1 MKIEKNKLV
10 FGGILAVVVIFLIS
24 YSFIAL
30 GNDEDDT
37 ENLKQ
42 TLVPELEQEQE
53 DYTSKLDAIN
63 DLKEVRETNA
73 PSIYDES
80 LLDSLGYYDPEN
92 AIKEKERIVDSIY
105 RLGKIDYK
113 ENRYRDAAPKIKAKP
128 ITPKKDSIV
137 PEVDPTIEA
146 KELGL
151 EHQLFF
157 ASNPLTNELSI
168 NIKTDNQIYVT
179 VDGNQTVKADFRL
192 RMRLNKDAIINN
204 RLITKNTP
212 VFGFISFQPN
222 RVLIEIENIQNT
234 PVNLTAFDYEDG
246 SEGIY
251 VENSFRADARREII
265 EDVVNDINIGGVPQV
280 SGVRQLFQRSNR
292 NVKATIVNNYKL
304 ILKQE

>member
-10 FGGILAVVVIFLIS
+10 FGGIIAVVVIFLIS
-24 YSFIAL
+24 YSFIEL
-30 GNDEDDT
+30 GDDEADA

-113 ENRYRDAAPKIKAKP
+113 ENRYRNAAPKIKTKP
-128 ITPKKDSIV
+128 IIPKKDSIV
-137 PEVDPTIEA
+137 HKVDPTIET
-146 KELGL
+146 KEIGL
-151 EHQLFF
+151 KHQLFF
-157 ASNPLTNELSI
+157 ASNPLKNELSTYT
-168 NIKTDNQIYVT
+168 KTDNQIYVI
-179 VDGNQTVKADFRL
+179 VDGNQTVKANFRL
-192 RMRLNKDAIINN
+192 RMRLYKDAIISN
-204 RLITKNTP
+204 RLIQKNTP

-222 RVLIEIENIQNT
+222 RVLIEIEKIQNT
-234 PVNLTAFDYEDG
+234 SVNLTAFDYEDG

-251 VENSFRADARREII
+251 VENSFRADARREIV

-280 SGVRQLFQRSNR
+280 SGIKQLFQRSNR

>member
-10 FGGILAVVVIFLIS
+10 FGGIIAVVVIFLIS

-30 GNDEDDT
+30 GDDEADA

-113 ENRYRDAAPKIKAKP
+113 ENRYRNAAPKIKTKP
-128 ITPKKDSIV
+128 IIPKKDSIV
-137 PEVDPTIEA
+137 HKVDPTIET
-146 KELGL
+146 KEIGL

-157 ASNPLTNELSI
+157 ASNPLKNELSTYT
-168 NIKTDNQIYVT
+168 KTDNQIYVI
-179 VDGNQTVKADFRL
+179 VDGNQTVKANFRL
-192 RMRLNKDAIINN
+192 RMRLYKDAIINN
-204 RLITKNTP
+204 RLIPKNTP

-234 PVNLTAFDYEDG
+234 SVNLTAFDYEDG

-251 VENSFRADARREII
+251 VENSFRADARREIV

-280 SGVRQLFQRSNR
+280 SGIKQLFQRSNR

>member
-10 FGGILAVVVIFLIS
+10 FGAIIGIVVIFLIS
-24 YSFIAL
+24 YSFIEL
-30 GNDEDDT
+30 GDDEDDT

-113 ENRYRDAAPKIKAKP
+113 ENRYRNAAPKIKAKP
-128 ITPKKDSIV
+128 ITLKKDSII
-137 PEVDPTIEA
+137 PKVDSTIET

-157 ASNPLTNELSI
+157 ASNPLKNELYS
-168 NIKTDNQIYVT
+168 NVKTDNQIYVA
-179 VDGNQTVKADFRL
+179 VDGYQTVKADFRL
-192 RMRLNKDAIINN
+192 RMRLDKDAIINN
-204 RLITKNTP
+204 RLIPKNTP

-234 PVNLTAFDYEDG
+234 SVNLTAFDYEDG

-251 VENSFRADARREII
+251 VENSFRADARREIV

-280 SGVRQLFQRSNR
+280 NGIKQLFQRSNR

>member
-10 FGGILAVVVIFLIS
+10 FGGVIAVVVIFLIS

-30 GNDEDDT
+30 GDDEDDT

-113 ENRYRDAAPKIKAKP
+113 ENRYRDAAPKIKVKP
-128 ITPKKDSIV
+128 IPPKKDSIV
-137 PEVDPTIEA
+137 TEVDPTIEA

-157 ASNPLTNELSI
+157 ASNPLKNELSA
-168 NIKTDNQIYVT
+168 NVKTDNQIYVA

-192 RMRLNKDAIINN
+192 RMRLDKDAIINN
-204 RLITKNTP
+204 RLIPKNTP

-234 PVNLTAFDYEDG
+234 SVHLTAFDYEDG

-251 VENSFRADARREII
+251 VENSFRADARREIV

-280 SGVRQLFQRSNR
+280 SGIKQLFQRSNR

>member
-10 FGGILAVVVIFLIS
+10 FGGIIAVVVIFLIS

-30 GNDEDDT
+30 GDDEDDA

-42 TLVPELEQEQE
+42 TLVPELEQELE

-113 ENRYRDAAPKIKAKP
+113 ENRYRNDAPKIKVKP
-128 ITPKKDSIV
+128 ITPKKDSII
-137 PEVDPTIEA
+137 PKVDPTIEA

-157 ASNPLTNELSI
+157 ASNPLKNELST
-168 NIKTDNQIYVT
+168 NIKTDNQIYVV
-179 VDGNQTVKADFRL
+179 VDGNQTVKADSRL
-192 RMRLNKDAIINN
+192 RMRLYKDAIINN
-204 RLITKNTP
+204 RLIPKNTP

-234 PVNLTAFDYEDG
+234 SVNLTAFDYEDG

-251 VENSFRADARREII
+251 VENSFRADARREIV

-280 SGVRQLFQRSNR
+280 SGIKQLFQRSNR